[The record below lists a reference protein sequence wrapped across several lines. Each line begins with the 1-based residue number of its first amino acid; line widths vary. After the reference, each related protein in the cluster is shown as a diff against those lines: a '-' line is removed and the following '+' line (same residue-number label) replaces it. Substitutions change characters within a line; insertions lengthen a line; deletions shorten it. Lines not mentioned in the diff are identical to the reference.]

1 VWRDLV
7 DSGGLV
13 MVIEGLAVGFQDF
26 FFFFF
31 FFQNWLG
38 VWMWDGWQWIGQL
51 LWKTIE
57 LYSDTK
63 IDVGS
68 GR

>member
-1 VWRDLV
+1 VWRNLV

-26 FFFFF
+26 FFFF
-31 FFQNWLG
+31 QNWLG
-38 VWMWDGWQWIGQL
+38 VWMWDGWKWIGQL

>member
-26 FFFFF
+26 FFFFSK
-31 FFQNWLG
+31 LVG
-38 VWMWDGWQWIGQL
+38 CL
-51 LWKTIE
+51 
-57 LYSDTK
+57 
-63 IDVGS
+63 DVGWMAVDWTIVMENN
-68 GR
+68 RTLL